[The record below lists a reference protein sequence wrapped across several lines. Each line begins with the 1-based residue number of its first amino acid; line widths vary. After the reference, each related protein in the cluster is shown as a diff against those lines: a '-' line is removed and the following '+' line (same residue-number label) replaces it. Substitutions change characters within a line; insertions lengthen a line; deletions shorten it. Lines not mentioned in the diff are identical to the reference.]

1 MHVTHTLTHTHA
13 CHTRKHWH
21 AGTETHARAFTPRA
35 TTARA
40 ALCAR
45 VRVHSTAGPRR
56 SIWPLPTGTLP
67 AAIVCLRLH
76 RRWTPL
82 DLGRILRQRCCAAA
96 NCANCTDVTS
106 RNTAG
111 FVECSC
117 RRCTFC
123 FRSPFRARPVWS
135 SVRVAIQ
142 AGGGKPGKPKK
153 DPILG
158 CLDTTCGCV
167 LKAFL
172 LLC

>member
-1 MHVTHTLTHTHA
+1 MSNSFNGTSSKTHVHDEMHNGLALHVTHPHA
-13 CHTRKHWH
+13 CHTHSPAH
-21 AGTETHARAFTPRA
+21 ACMSHTQTRRHGDTRTRIHA
-35 TTARA
+35 ARDDGSRC
-40 ALCAR
+40 LVRTR

-67 AAIVCLRLH
+67 AAIVCSRLH

-106 RNTAG
+106 RNTIA

-117 RRCTFC
+117 RRCN
-123 FRSPFRARPVWS
+123 PFRAGPVWS

-142 AGGGKPGKPKK
+142 AG
-153 DPILG
+153 
-158 CLDTTCGCV
+158 
-167 LKAFL
+167 
-172 LLC
+172 